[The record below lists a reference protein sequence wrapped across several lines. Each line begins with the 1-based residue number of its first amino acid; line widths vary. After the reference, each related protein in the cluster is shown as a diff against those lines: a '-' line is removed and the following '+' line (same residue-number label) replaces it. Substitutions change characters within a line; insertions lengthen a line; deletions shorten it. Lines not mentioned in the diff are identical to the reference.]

1 MKCIAKILIFFFLVA
16 QSAPTLISMLD
27 FEEEISLNIIEESEK
42 SKDEKENK
50 TLFLVSESKSNF
62 VFNEKTANKT
72 PNHYLI
78 KDYKFFTTVDIIPPK
93 A

>member
-1 MKCIAKILIFFFLVA
+1 MKIIANILLFFFLVA
-16 QSAPTLISMLD
+16 QSAPALISLLD
-27 FEEEISLNIIEESEK
+27 FEEEISLTIIEENEK

-50 TLFLVSESKSNF
+50 TLFLISESKTSFAFIENIS
-62 VFNEKTANKT
+62 NKT